1 MRISQI
7 LSYKADILST
17 SAEFI
22 LLVFSYLFFK
32 LISAIPY
39 IKYFSQI
46 QIIGK
51 WNRPDLYVAMAE
63 NIKFNT
69 AEDKVQCIST

>member
-1 MRISQI
+1 M

-46 QIIGK
+46 WAIRK
-51 WNRPDLYVAMAE
+51 WNRPDLYVATAE
-63 NIKFNT
+63 NIEFNA
-69 AEDKVQCIST
+69 AEDKVQCISS